1 MEAIIDQAPCGYFS
15 FFDNGILHAV
25 NDTLCKLLR
34 YEKSEL
40 EGKPVDYVLTIATKI
55 FFQTHFYPLVRMHG
69 HAEEIFVSL
78 ITKSQEHLPV
88 LLNAKRDNYDGKVF
102 TACAFIVVANRKKF
116 EDELIAAR
124 KAAETALTENLQLIE
139 AKKELQQHAENLD
152 RHIQLVNK
160 QNEELKQLNHV
171 LTHNLR
177 EPLRKIILFS
187 EKLKKHND
195 LSDLE
200 KLITASEQMREI
212 VAGLQEY
219 IWLNDIRS
227 QFTTLDLQSVV
238 KTIQERLN
246 NEYPDQLLINCEPL
260 PSITADLRQIELL
273 FYHILLNAV
282 KFKKGNEGKMEIT
295 ATIIQKNYFQA
306 LENKYQYKDFV
317 RLKFTDDGAGFD
329 PSFKEE
335 VFELFRKLH
344 FEKGM
349 GLGLAL
355 CKKIV
360 QNHSGMIE
368 ANSKINKGTIITV
381 WLPVD
386 Q

>member
-1 MEAIIDQAPCGYFS
+1 
-15 FFDNGILHAV
+15 
-25 NDTLCKLLR
+25 
-34 YEKSEL
+34 
-40 EGKPVDYVLTIATKI
+40 
-55 FFQTHFYPLVRMHG
+55 
-69 HAEEIFVSL
+69 
-78 ITKSQEHLPV
+78 
-88 LLNAKRDNYDGKVF
+88 
-102 TACAFIVVANRKKF
+102 
-116 EDELIAAR
+116 
-124 KAAETALTENLQLIE
+124 
-139 AKKELQQHAENLD
+139 
-152 RHIQLVNK
+152 
-160 QNEELKQLNHV
+160 
-171 LTHNLR
+171 
-177 EPLRKIILFS
+177 
-187 EKLKKHND
+187 
-195 LSDLE
+195 
-200 KLITASEQMREI
+200 
-212 VAGLQEY
+212 
-219 IWLNDIRS
+219 
-227 QFTTLDLQSVV
+227 VV